1 MPKVVAIVQ
10 SNYIPWKG
18 YFDMINMA
26 DEFVLYDDVQY
37 TRRDWRNRNRIKT
50 SNGPLWLTIPVET
63 RGKYLQAIKDTRI
76 SDDGW
81 RWQHWRSIVH
91 SYARADGFPC
101 YAERLEGL
109 YASAPSH
116 SLSLVNHHFLTAITR
131 WMGIDTVI
139 SWSGDYRLDGD
150 RTGRLVSICVQA
162 GATVYLSGPA
172 AQAYMDEARFAAAG
186 IAVRYMNYDGYPE
199 YPQLHPPF
207 QHDVSIIDL
216 LMNTGAEAP
225 RFLKTLAPV

>member
-1 MPKVVAIVQ
+1 VQ

-18 YFDMINMA
+18 YFDLINMA
-26 DEFVLYDDVQY
+26 DEFVLYDDVQF

-50 SNGPLWLTIPVET
+50 SQGPLWLTIPVET
-63 RGKYLQAIKDTRI
+63 RGKYLQTIKDTRI

-81 RWQHWRSIVH
+81 RSQHWRSIVH
-91 SYARADGFPC
+91 SYARAGGFRC
-101 YAERLEGL
+101 YADRLERL

-116 SLSLVNHHFLTAITR
+116 SLSLVNHHFLTEITR
-131 WMGIDTVI
+131 WMGIDTVM
-139 SWSGDYRLDGD
+139 SWSADYQLEGD

-162 GATVYLSGPA
+162 GASVYLSGPA
-172 AQAYMDEARFAAAG
+172 ARAYMDEARFAAAG
-186 IAVRYMNYDGYPE
+186 IAVRYMDYDGYPE